1 MPRLLL
7 ITCLPLLLAGCMED
21 GEPIL
26 RGKCLTEIF
35 TGSSEHTQ
43 NEPITAEDTSAE
55 TVNSDVN
62 IKETDAIPTVEADAK
77 NSSESVPVDVKELP
91 ILRDYSKEK
100 PPLNLS
106 LPKEN
111 WGDGNFRSRSNV
123 LPDVFVRRIPEQG
136 MNLSG
141 KLYWDESEEAR
152 TRSIEET
159 IKGAE
164 VELQFYL
171 P

>member
-7 ITCLPLLLAGCMED
+7 ITCLPLLFAACMEN

-26 RGKCLTEIF
+26 RGKCLTEML
-35 TGSSEHTQ
+35 TGPSEQTQ
-43 NEPITAEDTSAE
+43 YEPISAPAEGK
-55 TVNSDVN
+55 NSDIN
-62 IKETDAIPTVEADAK
+62 INQTDVIPAAEVF
-77 NSSESVPVDVKELP
+77 NSDNTPSASVDVTELP
-91 ILRDYSKEK
+91 ILHDYSKEK

-106 LPKEN
+106 LPREN
-111 WGDGNFRSRSNV
+111 WGDGSYRSRSNV
-123 LPDVFVRRIPEQG
+123 LPDVFARRIPEQG

-152 TRSIEET
+152 TRPIEET

-164 VELQFYL
+164 VKLQFYL